1 MTAPRASSP
10 RTKTEDP
17 QIALYIMAVQRIEK
31 TLSDHAN
38 LSETRHLQILK
49 ALGEEGLDERGQ
61 PIGTGILGRVMRLE
75 GWRRT
80 MDGWTR
86 YGAGALASAVLF
98 ASALWWLTS
107 EKLGQVLK

>member
-1 MTAPRASSP
+1 MTAPNQRSP
-10 RTKTEDP
+10 RARTEDP
-17 QIALYIMAVQRIEK
+17 QVALYIMAVQRIE
-31 TLSDHAN
+31 TALTDHAA
-38 LSETRHLQILK
+38 LSESRHRQILK
-49 ALGEEGLDERGQ
+49 ALGEEGLDERGS

-98 ASALWWLTS
+98 ATALWWLTS
-107 EKLGQVLK
+107 DKIESLLK